1 MRSNAVLAVAG
12 LAVILVLW
20 EALPRLGVFEPS
32 LVPPFSEVVGSY
44 GELFTERRLLSN
56 AFASIQ
62 RNVLGYL
69 AAVAVAVP
77 LGLALGALPKV
88 RHAMLPWVGALRFV
102 PLAALTGFFI
112 ANFGIGEDMKVL
124 FLAFGVGVYL
134 VPTTVQRFDEVPA
147 SYVQAAQ
154 TMGASRWD
162 VFRRVQL
169 PVVLSRVFDDLRVL
183 TAIGWTYIV
192 LAESLAVSP
201 GVAPGLGRLA
211 FVLARTNT
219 AGVYAVLIVITAIG
233 LVQDRLFALADR
245 ALFPHKHLPAH

>member
-1 MRSNAVLAVAG
+1 MRPNVVLAG
-12 LAVILVLW
+12 LGLIALVGLW
-20 EALPRLGVFEPS
+20 EVLPRLGLVEAS
-32 LVPPFSEVVGSY
+32 LVPPFSEVVASY

-56 AFASIQ
+56 TLASVQ

-69 AAVAVAVP
+69 AAVVVAVP
-77 LGLALGALPKV
+77 LGLALGALPQV

-134 VPTTVQRFDEVPA
+134 VPTTVQRFDEVPGHW
-147 SYVQAAQ
+147 VQAAQ
-154 TMGASRWD
+154 TMGAGRWD

-233 LVQDRLFALADR
+233 LLQDRLFRIADQ
-245 ALFPHKHLPAH
+245 ALFPHKHVSAH